1 MRESAVTRRPHTGGL
16 PVLFAVYFCVRF
28 VTHSGKP
35 RPATSAPGSRR
46 SSRSA
51 RPVAR
56 WCAGDGLPA
65 RCGPR
70 SRAGAALAAILVVA
84 LAPHWVGAAPFVPAD
99 DSVVVEHLR
108 ERPLERT
115 DLEFRQLRA
124 RLRVAPSN
132 LPLALAVAR
141 RSIDIAHR
149 DGDPRYLGYAQAALA
164 TWWAQPAPPPAVQ
177 LVRASILQSTHQFPA
192 ALADLAAVVRVEP
205 RNAQAWLTQATVL
218 QVQGRYDEAAA
229 SCRALPALGAAPYAE
244 ACLAELASLTG
255 HAAEATA
262 RLARLEA
269 SAALSRA
276 GASSGWLWIIEAE
289 LAERLGHFSEAE
301 RYYRLTLNTSPD
313 AYAKAAFADF
323 LLDRGRAAEVVQ
335 LLEREQR
342 ADPLLLRLALAY
354 RASGDL
360 ATAATVAALAAR
372 FDAAR
377 LRGDVVHR
385 REEARFRLQ
394 LRDEPAKAL
403 ELALANWEVQKEPA
417 DARIALEAARAAGRS
432 HDADRVREFI
442 RTHGWADQ
450 RLESLL

>member
-1 MRESAVTRRPHTGGL
+1 MRSGAGNGL
-16 PVLFAVYFCVRF
+16 RAQ
-28 VTHSGKP
+28 
-35 RPATSAPGSRR
+35 
-46 SSRSA
+46 
-51 RPVAR
+51 
-56 WCAGDGLPA
+56 
-65 RCGPR
+65 CGPR
-70 SRAGAALAAILVVA
+70 CRAAAALAAILIVA
-84 LAPHWVGAAPFVPAD
+84 LAPHCLSAAPFVPTD
-99 DSVVVEHLR
+99 DSVIVEHLR
-108 ERPLERT
+108 ERPLDRT

-124 RLRVAPSN
+124 RLRTAPSN

-164 TWWAQPAPPPAVQ
+164 TWWAQPVPPPAVQ
-177 LVRASILQSTHQFPA
+177 LVRATILQSTHQFPA
-192 ALADLAAVVRVEP
+192 ALADLAAVLRSEP

-229 SCRALPALGAAPYAE
+229 SCRELPALGAALYGE

-255 HAAEATA
+255 HAAEAVA
-262 RLARLEA
+262 RLARLEVA
-269 SAALSRA
+269 AALSRPGAA
-276 GASSGWLWIIEAE
+276 GGWLWIIEAE
-289 LAERLGHFSEAE
+289 LAERLGDFSEAE
-301 RYYRLTLNTSPD
+301 RFYRLTLNASPD

-323 LLDRGRAAEVVQ
+323 LLDRGRANEVVG

-354 RASGDL
+354 QASGNP
-360 ATAATVAALAAR
+360 ATAATVAALAGR

-394 LRDEPAKAL
+394 LNNEPAEAL

-417 DARIALEAARAAGRS
+417 DARIALAAARAAGRS
-432 HDADRVREFI
+432 RDAERVREFI

-450 RLESLL
+450 RLGSLL